1 MYSPLFN
8 RESQLFQALAHPK
21 RLEIIHLLRH
31 NELWVNQL
39 LEMLDL
45 PQANISQHLTLLR
58 RSGIVASRRDGK
70 KILYRLTQPQYIRA
84 SDLLKQTLMSGNS
97 TKKAID
103 PVCGMR
109 LSPQIASFTLK
120 FSGKTNYFCASG
132 CFKKFKQDPRR
143 FL

>member
-31 NELWVNQL
+31 QELCVNQI

-58 RSGIVASRRDGK
+58 QAGIVVSRRDGK
-70 KILYRLTQPQYIRA
+70 KILYCLTRPQYIRA
-84 SDLLKQTLMSGNS
+84 SDLLKQE
-97 TKKAID
+97 
-103 PVCGMR
+103 
-109 LSPQIASFTLK
+109 
-120 FSGKTNYFCASG
+120 
-132 CFKKFKQDPRR
+132 PRR
-143 FL
+143 YL